1 MAVATVEMEMDLDMF
16 GDTDAYTFRLAL
28 REDLPLL
35 RAWLRTRGGGRWGG
49 DPVEQ
54 SALLQADMSEPRMVM
69 HIVAFAGRAF
79 GYVQDYAVHVWPQPH
94 FEHLHR
100 GSRAIDAFIGE
111 PDIIGRG
118 HGSTFLRLMAQRLRA
133 AGAPVVA
140 IDPSVDNVRARR
152 AYAKAG
158 FRGETVVAA
167 AAGPAILMTFDG
179 DA

>member
-1 MAVATVEMEMDLDMF
+1 MAMDLDMF
-16 GDTDAYTFRLAL
+16 DDTDAYTFRLAL

-35 RAWLRTRGGGRWGG
+35 RAWLRTPEVVRWWG

-54 SALLQADMSEPRMVM
+54 SALLQADMREPRMVM

-79 GYVQDYAVHVWPQPH
+79 GYVQDYAIHVWPQPR
-94 FEHLHR
+94 FEHLPH

-111 PDIIGRG
+111 PDMIGKG
-118 HGSTFLRLMAQRLRA
+118 HGSIFLRLAAQRLRA

-140 IDPSVDNVRARR
+140 IDPTVDNVRARR
-152 AYAKAG
+152 AYARAG
-158 FRGETVVAA
+158 FRGDTIVET

-179 DA
+179 GA